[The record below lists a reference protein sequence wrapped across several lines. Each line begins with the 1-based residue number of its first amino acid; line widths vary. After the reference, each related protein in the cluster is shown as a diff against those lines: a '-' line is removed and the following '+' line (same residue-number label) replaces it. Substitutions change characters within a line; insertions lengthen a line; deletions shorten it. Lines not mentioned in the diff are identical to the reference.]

1 VKPNPHSSARHIL
14 AVAVPA
20 FAALIAEPLMLLA
33 DTAIIGH
40 LGTTELA
47 GLAVAA
53 VVLGTEVGL
62 CVFLAYGT
70 TSTVARSHGAGR
82 DDHALS
88 QAVGGLWLALG
99 LGLILAGVTA
109 LLAGPLTSS
118 LASSAAVADQ
128 ARTYLLVSTLGL
140 PAMLLV
146 LAATGAL
153 RGVLDLRTPLIATI
167 TACSANVL
175 LNVLL
180 VFGAGMGVA
189 GAAVGT
195 VIAQWGAAVWLVGTV
210 VHRARVAGAS
220 ASLRLDPVVEAARTG
235 APLVVRTATL
245 RASLLLATAV
255 AAGFGDA
262 SLAAHQIAT
271 SVVAFC
277 AFALD
282 ALAIAGQTLTGR
294 ALGSGDGG
302 LAQDLTA
309 QMLRW
314 GWGVGAALGLTLAAT
329 SGLLP
334 ALFTSDTAVSD
345 ALVPALLVV
354 AAVQPLSGAVFVLD
368 GVLIGAGDGRYLAW
382 AGIVV
387 LIAYA
392 PIAVAVG
399 WADAGLTWLWGAY
412 VAFIATRWVT
422 LELRRRSG
430 RWIVLG

>member
-1 VKPNPHSSARHIL
+1 VSAAAGTSKQIL

-33 DTAIIGH
+33 DTVIIGH
-40 LGTTELA
+40 LGTAELA

-99 LGLILAGVTA
+99 IGVVLAGGTA
-109 LLAGPLTSS
+109 ALAGPLTSA
-118 LASSAAVADQ
+118 LASSAGVADQ
-128 ARTYLLVSTLGL
+128 AHTYLLVSTLGI

-153 RGVLDLRTPLIATI
+153 RGVLDLRTPLIVTV
-167 TACSANVL
+167 TACSANVV
-175 LNVLL
+175 LNVAL
-180 VFGAGMGVA
+180 VYGAGMGVA
-189 GAAVGT
+189 GAALGT
-195 VIAQWGAAVWLVGTV
+195 VIAQWGAAAWLVGAV
-210 VHRARVAGAS
+210 VRRALAAGAGT
-220 ASLRLDPVVEAARTG
+220 APRLDPVIEAARTG
-235 APLVVRTATL
+235 VPLVVRTATL

-262 SLAAHQIAT
+262 PLAAHQIT
-271 SVVAFC
+271 MTVVTFC

-294 ALGSGDGG
+294 ALGSGDAD
-302 LAQDLTA
+302 LAKNLTS

-314 GWGVGAALGLTLAAT
+314 GWGVGAILGIGLAAI
-329 SGLLP
+329 SGVLP
-334 ALFTSDTAVSD
+334 GMFTSDDAVRD
-345 ALVPALLVV
+345 VLVPALLVA

-382 AGIVV
+382 AGVAV
-387 LIAYA
+387 LLAYA
-392 PIAVAVG
+392 PFALAVG
-399 WADAGLTWLWGAY
+399 WTDAGLTWLWGAY
-412 VAFIATRWVT
+412 IAFIAARWVT